1 MNSFLIRF
9 GPYRHV
15 GFYGEF
21 FLSRFVSPE
30 TTLPNMYLKNLTS
43 VNFKNFQESVL
54 EFVPRLN
61 CFIGDN
67 GAGKTNLLDAIYYLS
82 FTKSFFNS
90 VDNLNVRH
98 GESWFMLKGNYER
111 TGQDEEIICSYQDN
125 QKKQIKRNSKVY
137 RKMSEHIGLLPL
149 VMVSP
154 GDSILI
160 MGGSEERRR
169 FMDGVISQFDSGYL
183 HDLIRYNRVL
193 LQRNNILKQAAQG
206 HATDPEV
213 IDVYDEQLSETGA
226 KIHERRKSFIHD
238 MVPVFQKY
246 YSIISKGVEIV
257 GLDYQSDLFSGS
269 MYDQLKSTFARDR
282 AVQYTTSGI
291 HKDDMNLILGD
302 YPMKKIGSQGQQKTY
317 LIALKLAQFE
327 FITKVSGIKPILLLD
342 DIFDKLDK
350 NRVEQIVKL
359 VSGDQFGQIFI
370 TDTNREHLDAIL
382 KSVTSDYRLFMVS
395 NGQTEGLS

>member
-1 MNSFLIRF
+1 
-9 GPYRHV
+9 
-15 GFYGEF
+15 
-21 FLSRFVSPE
+21 
-30 TTLPNMYLKNLTS
+30 MYLKNLTA
-43 VNFKNFQESVL
+43 VNFKNFQEVVL
-54 EFVPRLN
+54 DCVPRLN

-90 VDNLNVRH
+90 VDHMNVRH
-98 GESWFMLKGNYER
+98 GENWFMLKGFYNR
-111 TGQDEEIICSYQDN
+111 TGKEEEIICSYQES
-125 QKKQIKRNSKVY
+125 QKKQIKRNSKAY

-154 GDSILI
+154 GDSVLI

-193 LQRNNILKQAAQG
+193 MQRNNLLKQVSQG
-206 HATDPEV
+206 QAPDVEV
-213 IDVYDEQLSETGA
+213 IDVYDGQLAESGT
-226 KIHERRKSFIHD
+226 KIFERRISFIRD

-246 YSIISKGVEIV
+246 YSIISRGVEAV
-257 GLDYQSDLFSGS
+257 GLEYLSDLSSGP
-269 MYDQLKSTFARDR
+269 MYDQLKATYARDR
-282 AVQYTTSGI
+282 MVQYTTAGI
-291 HKDDMNLILGD
+291 HKDDMSLILGD
-302 YPMKKIGSQGQQKTY
+302 HPMKRIGSQGQQKTY

-327 FITKVSGIKPILLLD
+327 FIANVSGIKPILLLD

-382 KSVTSDYRLFMVS
+382 RSVTSDYRLFMVT
-395 NGQTEGLS
+395 NGKTEGVS

>member
-1 MNSFLIRF
+1 
-9 GPYRHV
+9 
-15 GFYGEF
+15 
-21 FLSRFVSPE
+21 
-30 TTLPNMYLKNLTS
+30 MYLKNLTA
-43 VNFKNFQESVL
+43 VNFKNFQEVVL

-90 VDNLNVRH
+90 VDYMNVRH
-98 GESWFMLKGNYER
+98 GENWFMLKGLYDR
-111 TGQDEEIICSYQDN
+111 TGQEEEIICSYQDS
-125 QKKQIKRNSKVY
+125 QKKQIKRNGKVY

-193 LQRNNILKQAAQG
+193 MQRNNLLKQAAQG
-206 HATDPEV
+206 QYSDSEV
-213 IDVYDEQLSETGA
+213 IDVYDEQLSEAGA
-226 KIHERRKSFIHD
+226 KIYERRKSFIHD

-246 YSIISKGVEIV
+246 YSIISKGVEVV
-257 GLDYQSDLFSGS
+257 GLEYLSDLSSGL
-269 MYDQLKSTFARDR
+269 MYDQLKATYARDKV
-282 AVQYTTSGI
+282 VQYTTSGI
-291 HKDDMNLILGD
+291 HKDDMNLILGEH
-302 YPMKKIGSQGQQKTY
+302 PMKKIGSQGQQKTF

-327 FITKVSGIKPILLLD
+327 FIANVSGLKPILLLD

-382 KSVTSDYRLFMVS
+382 RSVTSDYRLFMVT
-395 NGQTEGLS
+395 NRKTERMS